1 MLDYRVEVDTPHIG
15 AAIGKAHKAFPAAF
29 RQAAHQALAPAS
41 QVVDT
46 RQLSIGRPARTA
58 TTRPRSAA
66 VVGPSARPNRPPCAD
81 PSAPSA
87 GLDNYT
93 SNVSGPHQTSP
104 KDVRRQGR
112 YALRD
117 GLRQWTNTPRVAKCG
132 RCRIASDVQ
141 VKMYAGRAHYSGLLS
156 CGNVWLCPVCAAKI
170 ATRRT
175 AEVHH
180 ALTSHLAV
188 GGGAEFLT
196 LTLPHDDGDVLAV
209 TRRIAADGWRRV
221 QQGRE
226 WMALKQTVGITGT
239 IRTLE
244 VTHGRNGW
252 HPHLHVVVLTCRPF
266 TDAERAQLLTHA
278 FASWRTAVVKAGQRA
293 PLPQHT
299 TLTPVRGASDVSAY
313 VTKIGAALEVTQGA
327 AKTGRRAGQR
337 TPFAVL
343 ADFLEYGDADDL
355 AVWREWEAGIKG
367 AKQLTWSRGLRA
379 QFDVA
384 DVTDEALAAEDV
396 GGVEVASLSAEE
408 WHVVCR
414 TLTGPCAV
422 LEAAERGGADAV
434 RMCVAA
440 LVAHWPPNRI
450 RQ

>member
-1 MLDYRVEVDTPHIG
+1 MLLNRVEVDTPRVQ
-15 AAIGKAHKAFPAAF
+15 AATRRES
-29 RQAAHQALAPAS
+29 RQALGCLAHAS

-46 RQLSIGRPARTA
+46 KQLSTGRSARPL
-58 TTRPRSAA
+58 TTRSGLPAL
-66 VVGPSARPNRPPCAD
+66 VGPSARPVVDNRPPCL
-81 PSAPSA
+81 APSA

-93 SNVSGPHQTSP
+93 NNVSNLAQTP
-104 KDVRRQGR
+104 RKDVQRQGR

-117 GLRQWTNTPRVAKCG
+117 GLRRWTNTPRVAKCG

-141 VKMYAGRAHYSGLLS
+141 VKKYAGRAHYSGLLS
-156 CGNVWLCPVCAAKI
+156 CGNVWLCPVCASKI

-175 AEVHH
+175 GEVHDV
-180 ALTSHLAV
+180 LTAHLTA

-196 LTLPHDDGDVLAV
+196 LTLPHDAGDALAV

-226 WMALKQTVGITGT
+226 WMALKHTVGITGA

-244 VTHGRNGW
+244 VTHGKNGW
-252 HPHLHVVVLTCRPF
+252 HPHLHIVVLTCRPF

-278 FASWRTAVVKAGQRA
+278 FTSWRVSVVKAGQRA
-293 PLPQHT
+293 PLPEHT
-299 TLTPVRGASDVSAY
+299 TLTPVRDASDVSAY
-313 VTKIGAALEVTQGA
+313 VTKIKVALEVTQGA
-327 AKTGRRAGQR
+327 AKTGRTTGQR

-379 QFDVA
+379 QFNVA

-408 WHVVCR
+408 WHVISR
-414 TLTGPCAV
+414 TPTGPCAV

-434 RMCVAA
+434 RLCVAA
-440 LVAHWPPNRI
+440 LLKDWPPNRI
-450 RQ
+450 R